1 VEIREPA
8 TGREERIFRGAGI
21 DTTLGANHFGGRRTE
36 TRPLGRR
43 RLGNKA
49 STIWKMLFGVNE
61 GDDDP
66 AAFLVTKKALQ
77 TLFGARSNRN
87 GNQFQLSYSGR
98 LLEANGNICSR
109 LMIIN
114 LIF

>member
-66 AAFLVTKKALQ
+66 ARSSGSTEKAKKSSVLRLKSLSMFDLKNIRVQFKRRNDALSI
-77 TLFGARSNRN
+77 A
-87 GNQFQLSYSGR
+87 
-98 LLEANGNICSR
+98 A
-109 LMIIN
+109 
-114 LIF
+114 

>member
-1 VEIREPA
+1 MEIREPA

-66 AAFLVTKKALQ
+66 AATSGGWQGGGYPTRMKPPCQFSHPAL
-77 TLFGARSNRN
+77 TGNRVPVRSA
-87 GNQFQLSYSGR
+87 YD
-98 LLEANGNICSR
+98 C
-109 LMIIN
+109 
-114 LIF
+114 